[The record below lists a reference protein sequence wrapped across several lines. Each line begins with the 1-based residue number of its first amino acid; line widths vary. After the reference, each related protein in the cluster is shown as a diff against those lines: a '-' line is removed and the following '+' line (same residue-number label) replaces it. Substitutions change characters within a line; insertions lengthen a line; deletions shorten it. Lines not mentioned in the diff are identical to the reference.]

1 MGYFVQAE
9 GMYPEYAWVLSQIE
23 EKGYQ
28 TVGIKLSSSNFE
40 YPIWQLLGSS
50 VLQIENVLVDN
61 ESAKY
66 EDNSYVPDCVIMD
79 AHRAPEEI
87 TIHGQDYY
95 IAEEFRGN
103 DRIVVLVK
111 K

>member
-1 MGYFVQAE
+1 M
-9 GMYPEYAWVLSQIE
+9 
-23 EKGYQ
+23 
-28 TVGIKLSSSNFE
+28 
-40 YPIWQLLGSS
+40 
-50 VLQIENVLVDN
+50 LVDN